1 MIPRAKGPSLSDQ
14 TPQQPRRDA
23 FVFPRWTNAVRLPL
37 TVVGALAPLYVL
49 GMLYLVFAPGTTGVG
64 YRPEQP
70 VPYSHRLHAGELGID
85 CRYCHTGAETGPA
98 AAVPPTRTCM
108 NCHATVRTESDKLAL
123 VRESAAT
130 GRPIPWV
137 RVHDLPDFVYFD
149 HSAHV
154 TRGIGCESCHGRVDR
169 MDVVTQRRGLNMA
182 WCLGCHRHPER
193 ELRPR
198 DRVTEMGYV
207 PEGDRLEL
215 GRRLREQY
223 DINPSTDCST
233 CHR

>member
-108 NCHATVRTESDKLAL
+108 NCHATVRTESDKLAWC
-123 VRESAAT
+123 VRARPPA
-130 GRPIPWV
+130 GRFP
-137 RVHDLPDFVYFD
+137 
-149 HSAHV
+149 
-154 TRGIGCESCHGRVDR
+154 GC
-169 MDVVTQRRGLNMA
+169 
-182 WCLGCHRHPER
+182 GCTTCP
-193 ELRPR
+193 
-198 DRVTEMGYV
+198 TSSTSITV
-207 PEGDRLEL
+207 P
-215 GRRLREQY
+215 
-223 DINPSTDCST
+223 T
-233 CHR
+233 